1 MEKIEWRGLEE
12 ACAAIQPGVGR
23 LTYRA
28 YADPSTGEVW
38 AESYTSC
45 TERTG
50 REGAA
55 EIWSCGELWGWRP
68 TPAELADAADKA
80 AMKGEK

>member
-1 MEKIEWRGLEE
+1 MGEVEWHGLEE

-38 AESYTSC
+38 AESYASC
-45 TERTG
+45 AERDD
-50 REGAA
+50 REGVV
-55 EIWSCGELWGWRP
+55 EIWSCGDLWGWRP
-68 TPAELADAADKA
+68 TPAELVAALDRA
-80 AMKGEK
+80 TKGEK